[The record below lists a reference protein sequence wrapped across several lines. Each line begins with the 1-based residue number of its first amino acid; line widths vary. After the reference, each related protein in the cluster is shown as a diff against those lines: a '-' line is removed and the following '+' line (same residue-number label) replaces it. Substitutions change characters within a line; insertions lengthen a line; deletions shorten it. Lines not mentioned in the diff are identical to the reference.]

1 MNTQGDL
8 LKIGDFAKLANTNLR
23 TLRYYEEIGLIQP
36 ASRSQGGFRYY
47 RATDVY
53 RVQMIRSLQELG
65 LHLDR
70 IKELMASRTANENH
84 AIFLARSREA
94 LLEQERLL
102 RQKLAALQDQ
112 QLKLTQALNKL
123 NECQHCQHSPTPENN
138 FCTPCAT
145 TGEQLPAHL
154 SALYQ

>member
-102 RQKLAALQDQ
+102 RQKLAAYHEKMAEEVANITL
-112 QLKLTQALNKL
+112 
-123 NECQHCQHSPTPENN
+123 
-138 FCTPCAT
+138 
-145 TGEQLPAHL
+145 
-154 SALYQ
+154 